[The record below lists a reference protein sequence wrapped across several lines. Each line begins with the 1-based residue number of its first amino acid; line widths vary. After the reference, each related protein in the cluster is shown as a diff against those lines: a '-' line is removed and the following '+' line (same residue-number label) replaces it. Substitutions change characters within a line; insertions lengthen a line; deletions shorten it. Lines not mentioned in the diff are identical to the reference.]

1 MSSNIDDLKSLHC
14 DCAFVYLKYIW
25 NACINIFM
33 QMKEINIDG
42 EEEKKMGKKQKIYY
56 YKMDIMCVCLSL
68 LPRGWDQPFLGITEV
83 QFEKS

>member
-1 MSSNIDDLKSLHC
+1 MAIKSTFKQTYSVVLLIKQVGFTNPNSQYMSSNMDDLKSLHC

-42 EEEKKMGKKQKIYY
+42 EEEKYI
-56 YKMDIMCVCLSL
+56 II
-68 LPRGWDQPFLGITEV
+68 RWT
-83 QFEKS
+83 